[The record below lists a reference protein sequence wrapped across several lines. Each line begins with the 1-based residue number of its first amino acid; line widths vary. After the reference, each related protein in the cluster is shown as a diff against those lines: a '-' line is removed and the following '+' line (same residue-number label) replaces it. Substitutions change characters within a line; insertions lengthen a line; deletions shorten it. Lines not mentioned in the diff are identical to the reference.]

1 MCLELCQ
8 RERGGQTKSP
18 KAEHCEKRNWW
29 AGGLVAWWVG
39 GWWVEWWA
47 TSGNLDDKRLW
58 PGGGVD
64 RCPYFPAH
72 VGEKH
77 KQENKRKI
85 PQQTMAYFGSL
96 FYCPQTTLT

>member
-1 MCLELCQ
+1 MVGRQ
-8 RERGGQTKSP
+8 
-18 KAEHCEKRNWW
+18 KAQKLSFVKKQ
-29 AGGLVAWWVG
+29 LVSRWVG
-39 GWWVEWWA
+39 SMVGGWWWVEWWA

-77 KQENKRKI
+77 KQEDKRKI
-85 PQQTMAYFGSL
+85 PQQTMSYFG
-96 FYCPQTTLT
+96 